1 MCRVQGI
8 GPRDNATRGRGGPP
22 PLGRVLAVP
31 SMARA
36 VEQAIADAGLRLA
49 DLDLL
54 IPHQANLRIIEAVG
68 KRLRLDPAKVFVN
81 IQKYGNTSA
90 ASIPIVLAEAVAEGR
105 VRRGDTLVFCAFGGG
120 MTWAAAVVEWCGP
133 LRSKREG
140 LIERV
145 RERVEEIVGAER

>member
-1 MCRVQGI
+1 M
-8 GPRDNATRGRGGPP
+8 
-22 PLGRVLAVP
+22 LAVP

-105 VRRGDTLVFCAFGGG
+105 VRRGDTLGV
-120 MTWAAAVVEWCGP
+120 
-133 LRSKREG
+133 
-140 LIERV
+140 
-145 RERVEEIVGAER
+145 